1 MFRAVSQS
9 IWTLFSC
16 FLVRMLGNSGPPHP
30 THLMLW
36 AVASHL
42 SGSIA
47 LFTSWIF
54 YFFFS
59 MTSALCSPTQQGSFP
74 LNGSSGRFR
83 WRTFC
88 FLRML
93 ECVLIWTSLFSFKC
107 CCSDSCIELSCHGSI
122 LLIFVLW
129 TFLWTAKSIL
139 WNNAIE
145 YLSFYEYLCECSL
158 FKQKIRPISQ
168 KGTCSILTST

>member
-1 MFRAVSQS
+1 MCWFRYIPLIRLSSSLLPWPLANNILLDLLAHSKHHVMLIDLDVPIQTLFNAKELFLVAMFEAVTPS
-9 IWTLFSC
+9 IWTQFSC
-16 FLVRMLGNSGPPHP
+16 FLVRMLGNPGPPLP

-42 SGSIA
+42 SSSTA

-54 YFFFS
+54 YFFCS
-59 MTSALCSPTQQGSFP
+59 MTSAPCSPTHQGSFP

-93 ECVLIWTSLFSFKC
+93 ECVLIWTSL
-107 CCSDSCIELSCHGSI
+107 L
-122 LLIFVLW
+122 
-129 TFLWTAKSIL
+129 FL
-139 WNNAIE
+139 
-145 YLSFYEYLCECSL
+145 
-158 FKQKIRPISQ
+158 
-168 KGTCSILTST
+168 